1 MRWVLVLGVVSAL
14 TLAHVA
20 GSATST
26 RYVLWSTRTTGAP
39 PVPVR
44 VLPADLPDDR
54 QLGAP
59 ADLLDRTAAGRVAVA
74 SLDELVLE
82 NVDGSARVVVPL
94 SGVYDGRFSPDGS
107 MLVLASFTCAY
118 SDSPAKASRLSTAT
132 VETCACWRTMQEQRG
147 GSATGYSR
155 TSARSPPTASAR

>member
-26 RYVLWSTRTTGAP
+26 QNVLWSGKPPVRRRVPCPGLAGPTSRTTGSSGHRP
-39 PVPVR
+39 TCLR
-44 VLPADLPDDR
+44 E
-54 QLGAP
+54 G
-59 ADLLDRTAAGRVAVA
+59 GWGGWAVA
-74 SLDELVLE
+74 SLDKLVGRWMGRL
-82 NVDGSARVVVPL
+82 VWWFPL

-118 SDSPAKASRLSTAT
+118 SDSHCEASRLSAAT
-132 VETCACWRTMQEQRG
+132 VETCACWGPHRSSAVDRQRV
-147 GSATGYSR
+147 AR
-155 TSARSPPTASAR
+155 LTSARSPPRASAR